1 MASDSAAVNHVDAE
15 DDDDSSGEAALGGAM
30 RNALRTAITRIRLQ
44 NPIVGSFPRTTK
56 VPTKAVASASDNLSF
71 LMDVTGYVKEA
82 KDQIAE
88 KTSSKAKAV
97 KLAHW
102 ATTTWVPN
110 LVRSTILGSVTWTSY
125 EVTTAHLVAT
135 SPALSTASD
144 LQTLLPW
151 AFGVS
156 VVAGTV
162 AGSLHGTLWSVSETA
177 LARFKRE
184 ASSPFRV
191 RGVLFSHTSTHLA
204 MFASYETTKTFLMH
218 QVEGDHTDVQ
228 GAACIVGAA
237 AASGLVGELATHF
250 AAPFEHQS
258 FAAAR
263 QELRTLPLPSLRSMA
278 PSGLST
284 MLGKT
289 MP

>member
-110 LVRSTILGSVTWTSY
+110 LVRSTILGTRWLAY
-125 EVTTAHLVAT
+125 EFAKE
-135 SPALSTASD
+135 AL
-144 LQTLLPW
+144 
-151 AFGVS
+151 
-156 VVAGTV
+156 
-162 AGSLHGTLWSVSETA
+162 E
-177 LARFKRE
+177 
-184 ASSPFRV
+184 
-191 RGVLFSHTSTHLA
+191 
-204 MFASYETTKTFLMH
+204 
-218 QVEGDHTDVQ
+218 
-228 GAACIVGAA
+228 
-237 AASGLVGELATHF
+237 
-250 AAPFEHQS
+250 
-258 FAAAR
+258 
-263 QELRTLPLPSLRSMA
+263 A
-278 PSGLST
+278 PSHAEVQNRG
-284 MLGKT
+284 
-289 MP
+289 